1 MYDILFKNG
10 TILSEDGPIPH
21 GYLLVRGENIAAVG
35 AGEPHGAEAV
45 QEVDLAGAYLS
56 PGFIDAHTHGA
67 GGCDFMDGT
76 VEAIVTASRMH
87 LRHGT
92 TSVCPTTLCCPDE
105 ELYAFFDHYV
115 QARAVRENMPRLI
128 GIHMEGPY
136 FSPAQA
142 GAQPPAYMKTPYPDH
157 FVRTLERS
165 GGNIVR
171 WSCAPEVPG
180 VLELGDEL
188 VKNGILPS
196 IAHTD
201 ADAELVGE
209 AMAHGFSLLTHFY
222 SGMSQLKRV
231 NGHRVL
237 GAIEAGYLYDGLNV
251 ELIADGIHLPPLLLK
266 LILKCKPHDK
276 ISLVT
281 DSMRA
286 AGMPEGPSVL
296 GGLQGGYDVIVEDGV
311 AKTIDRQ
318 SFAGSVAT
326 ADRMIRV
333 MTMQAGLPLH
343 EAVAM
348 MSRNPA
354 RLLGIDALTGSI
366 KPAKKADLLVF
377 GEEIDIRRI
386 YVGGVEVE
394 LGKESFL

>member
-21 GYLLVRGENIAAVG
+21 GFLLVRGENIAAVG

-105 ELYAFFDHYV
+105 ELYTFFDHYV